1 MQQSSTIEL
10 REFYLRKEAYRM
22 QKKSVVATLYLKNGV
37 AVKGENDFTTVGD
50 ALDLCKYYNDNG
62 FDKIIILDLFE
73 NDIEQEKNIRVIK
86 QINKQIDIK
95 VCAGNLETQ
104 ASDVKKYLYAGCVE
118 VIFNGQKPTS
128 LSAAIEVSKNY
139 SKDIVVVGANSV
151 DFIFKQKD
159 VMNRCFHE
167 IVLKNTELIELV
179 ENTTSIPYI
188 VCLEEIDIDNIIK
201 ILHHGNVRG
210 ICVDSFYNKKI
221 DIMDLKNRLAKNH
234 IKMDN
239 YEPELHWNDL
249 KKNSDQMVPVIV
261 QDYRNDDVLMLAYMN
276 EEAFNATISSGKMT
290 YWSRSRNELW
300 VKGLTSGHFQYVKSL
315 TADCDFDTIL
325 AKVSQ
330 IGAACHTGNR
340 TCFFN
345 NIIQKEYVEKNP
357 IKALD
362 SLYDSIKDFRDNASD
377 RVENELLLD
386 GGTDEILQNVGEK
399 FINIL
404 LSYKTID
411 QTDFKIEMSDFLY
424 KIMILMVEKG
434 VTWEDIIKEMSPK

>member
-1 MQQSSTIEL
+1 
-10 REFYLRKEAYRM
+10 
-22 QKKSVVATLYLKNGV
+22 
-37 AVKGENDFTTVGD
+37 
-50 ALDLCKYYNDNG
+50 
-62 FDKIIILDLFE
+62 
-73 NDIEQEKNIRVIK
+73 
-86 QINKQIDIK
+86 
-95 VCAGNLETQ
+95 
-104 ASDVKKYLYAGCVE
+104 
-118 VIFNGQKPTS
+118 
-128 LSAAIEVSKNY
+128 
-139 SKDIVVVGANSV
+139 
-151 DFIFKQKD
+151 
-159 VMNRCFHE
+159 
-167 IVLKNTELIELV
+167 
-179 ENTTSIPYI
+179 
-188 VCLEEIDIDNIIK
+188 
-201 ILHHGNVRG
+201 
-210 ICVDSFYNKKI
+210 
-221 DIMDLKNRLAKNH
+221 
-234 IKMDN
+234 
-239 YEPELHWNDL
+239 
-249 KKNSDQMVPVIV
+249 
-261 QDYRNDDVLMLAYMN
+261 MN